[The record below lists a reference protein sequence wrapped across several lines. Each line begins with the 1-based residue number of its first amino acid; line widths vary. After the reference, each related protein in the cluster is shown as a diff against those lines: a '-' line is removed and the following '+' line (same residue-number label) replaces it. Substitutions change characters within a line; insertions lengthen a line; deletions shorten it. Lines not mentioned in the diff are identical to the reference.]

1 MGQGRRLLL
10 GLVLCAAVVD
20 AAPARAAFST
30 SNVIDTVAG
39 TGASGSS
46 GDGGRARDA
55 TLSADAVSATAD
67 GGFLIAD
74 SSHHVIRK
82 VDAKGIIRTVAG
94 TGQAGF
100 SGDSGPA
107 TSAQLNKPGAVSGF
121 ADGSF
126 PIADSNNH
134 RVRFVSTGGTIS
146 TLAGD
151 GTGAFG
157 GDGG

>member
-10 GLVLCAAVVD
+10 GLVLCAVLAP
-20 AAPARAAFST
+20 AAPALGAFST

-94 TGQAGF
+94 PRPAGV
-100 SGDSGPA
+100 SRGPRPPP
-107 TSAQLNKPGAVSGF
+107 PGPP
-121 ADGSF
+121 D
-126 PIADSNNH
+126 
-134 RVRFVSTGGTIS
+134 
-146 TLAGD
+146 
-151 GTGAFG
+151 
-157 GDGG
+157 